1 MYNYKRKPTLDK
13 TILNF
18 VSGLKDNKTDNA
30 KKDNIMYLFNR
41 VEVDCGAYGKIAE
54 IINGGKRKKAVS
66 KQGKNDI
73 YFSLEIEGKVKR
85 VKAENKINGGRI
97 GSLLDGSNNCKF
109 IVYSMDVCNTGTSG
123 VLRHLD
129 PIIMPVEMFIDLLED
144 VGAIKA
150 VNEKGKFAD
159 WGIQATNKELFLRL
173 CDYPIIFNPSTVY
186 TLDDFD
192 GIEV

>member
-1 MYNYKRKPTLDK
+1 MANYKRKPSLDK

-30 KKDNIMYLFNR
+30 KKDNILYLFDR
-41 VEVDCGAYGKIAE
+41 VEIDCGAYGKIIE

-85 VKAENKINGGRI
+85 VKAENKTNGGRI
-97 GSLLDGSNNCKF
+97 GSLLDGSNSCKF
-109 IVYSMDVCNTGTSG
+109 VVYSMDVCNSGTNG
-123 VLRHLD
+123 ILRHLD
-129 PIIMPVEMFIDLLED
+129 PVIMPVEMFINLLED
-144 VGAIKA
+144 VRAIKA

-159 WGIQATNKELFLRL
+159 WGIQATSKELFLRL
-173 CDYPIIFNPSTVY
+173 CDYPIVFNPSTVY

>member
-1 MYNYKRKPTLDK
+1 MANYNRKPTLDK
-13 TILNF
+13 TILSF
-18 VSGLKDNKTDNA
+18 VETLKDNKTDNT

-41 VEVDCGAYGKIAE
+41 VENDCGAYGKIAE
-54 IINGGKRKKAVS
+54 IMNGGKRKKAVS

-73 YFSLEIEGKVKR
+73 YFSLEINGSIKR
-85 VKAENKINGGRI
+85 VRAENKTNGGRI
-97 GSLLDGSNNCKF
+97 GSLLDGSNGCKF
-109 IVYSMDVCNTGTSG
+109 VVYSMDVCNTGTNG

-129 PIIMPVEMFIDLLED
+129 PVIMPVEMFVDLLEN

-159 WGIQATNKELFLRL
+159 WGIQVTSKELFLRL
-173 CDYPIIFNPSTVY
+173 CEYPIVFNPSTVY

-192 GIEV
+192 GIEI